1 MTIIDALPLNWVVF
15 WKLLNNL
22 IQSAGNLI
30 SLDFLEILRDYTLKF
45 IDCMICV
52 TVPLQQNNHYYQ
64 IQDDWFDQNK
74 INPEFTYYL
83 AGLIEGDGSIIV
95 PKTER
100 SKKGKLNYP
109 SIQIAFDSRDLVLA
123 LIIQKSLGF
132 GSISKTKGVNA
143 YRFTVNNYQG
153 LIQMVRILNGKFK
166 TVKIQDF
173 NLLIDFFK

>member
-1 MTIIDALPLNWVVF
+1 
-15 WKLLNNL
+15 
-22 IQSAGNLI
+22 
-30 SLDFLEILRDYTLKF
+30 
-45 IDCMICV
+45 
-52 TVPLQQNNHYYQ
+52 
-64 IQDDWFDQNK
+64 
-74 INPEFTYYL
+74 
-83 AGLIEGDGSIIV
+83 
-95 PKTER
+95 
-100 SKKGKLNYP
+100 
-109 SIQIAFDSRDLVLA
+109 